1 MEIFLNLKV
10 KMFEQVEHNQ
20 SQLKVS
26 RQIVKS
32 MSKRLYYFQ
41 RGHSGQMEGKN
52 CKTIDL
58 RQKSLIIKILNSY
71 FCYFKHFMLSF

>member
-20 SQLKVS
+20 SQLKLS

-32 MSKRLYYFQ
+32 MSKRLY
-41 RGHSGQMEGKN
+41 
-52 CKTIDL
+52 
-58 RQKSLIIKILNSY
+58 
-71 FCYFKHFMLSF
+71 